1 MKKRL
6 ILLTGLPRQGKT
18 HLMTRLEREAVC
30 TGLRVDAVY
39 CDFIKTQCPAMY
51 FENLPD
57 YVGPHYDSM
66 IEGLDAY
73 SFSKYGRY
81 FDAEWRAHLV
91 RRIQNHATE
100 NDRSVVDGYLMKAR
114 VVDQIQGAL
123 APLARVHAVSVEGR
137 RYFLGRK
144 ELTFEQV
151 AELAR

>member
-6 ILLTGLPRQGKT
+6 LMLTGLPQQGKT
-18 HLMTRLEREAVC
+18 HLMERLEREASC

-39 CDFIKTQCPAMY
+39 CNFIKTQCPAMY

-73 SFSKYGRY
+73 SFLKSGRY
-81 FDAEWRAHLV
+81 FDAEWRAYLV
-91 RRIQNHATE
+91 RRIQNHAAE
-100 NDRSVVDGYLMKAR
+100 NDRAVVDGYLLKTR
-114 VVDQIQGAL
+114 VVGQIQGAL
-123 APLARVHAVSVEGR
+123 APLARVNAVSVEGR

-151 AELAR
+151 AELVR